1 MGSGTY
7 CSATRTVRAEASG
20 FYTKALEEVFPS
32 TQLNNAMNPHGV
44 KIRESR
50 DSEQHPNSL
59 AIMLALDVT
68 GSMGTIPHFLVKDG
82 LPNVMDKIIQGGI
95 ADPQVLFL
103 GVGDHE
109 CDKSPLQ
116 VGQFESSDELLDK
129 WLTALHIERG
139 GGGNDGESYMLPW
152 YFAAQHTS
160 IDCLEKRGQK
170 GILITIGDEPVL
182 PKVPSRFL
190 QQLMGD
196 GQYEDYKSEKLLEK
210 AMEKYHVYHI
220 HMRQGYNGTREE
232 VINGWKQIL
241 RDNLMIAEK
250 REDVEQIIADIV
262 LKHGSDVDTPV
273 TLPED
278 ETVEEEVIL

>member
-1 MGSGTY
+1 
-7 CSATRTVRAEASG
+7 
-20 FYTKALEEVFPS
+20 
-32 TQLNNAMNPHGV
+32 
-44 KIRESR
+44 
-50 DSEQHPNSL
+50 
-59 AIMLALDVT
+59 MLALDVT

-196 GQYEDYKSEKLLEK
+196 GQYEDYTSEKLLEK